1 MLTPID
7 ETVATAAATP
17 DKTIL
22 AQYYG
27 SANGLMYTVPTGRKF
42 TGYLWAHNAIES
54 FIVLN
59 GGTLTNNSNAIS
71 STQSM
76 WPPYST
82 QYTDGTPQVTLRAGD
97 AVYSGASSN
106 QRTRLVGV
114 ESDA

>member
-7 ETVATAAATP
+7 ETGATAAAVP
-17 DKTIL
+17 DKTII

-27 SANGLMYTVPTGRKF
+27 TANGLMYTVPTGRKF
-42 TGYLWAHNAIES
+42 TGYLWTHNAIEA
-54 FIVLN
+54 FIVLS
-59 GGTLTNNSNAIS
+59 GATLNNSSNAIS

-82 QYTDGTPQVTLRAGD
+82 NYTDGTPQFTIHAGD

>member
-7 ETVATAAATP
+7 ETVATAAAAP

-59 GGTLTNNSNAIS
+59 GATLNNSSNAIS

-82 QYTDGTPQVTLRAGD
+82 QYTDGTPQFTIREGD